1 MSRRSILSCGLKLLS
16 RGSNFFSRWSN
27 IFFSWFKTFSRGS
40 NMFRGSDFS
49 CGWSIFF
56 LKGEKVLFFLSKA
69 IILFLWINLGY
80 FDRPRWDQGV
90 RKVTYLLRLV
100 KLGVS
105 VTKNLRVL
113 GNHGK

>member
-1 MSRRSILSCGLKLLS
+1 MGRISFLVGR
-16 RGSNFFSRWSN
+16 
-27 IFFSWFKTFSRGS
+27 IFF
-40 NMFRGSDFS
+40 FRGSKHSLVGPICFV
-49 CGWSIFF
+49 GRIF
-56 LKGEKVLFFLSKA
+56 LKGEKVLFFLSKS